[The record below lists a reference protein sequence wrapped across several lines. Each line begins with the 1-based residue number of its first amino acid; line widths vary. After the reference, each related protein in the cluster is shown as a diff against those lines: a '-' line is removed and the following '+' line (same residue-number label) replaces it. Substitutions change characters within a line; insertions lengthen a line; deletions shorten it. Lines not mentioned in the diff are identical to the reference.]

1 MANSNSLNQQI
12 FEDFFRDYFKPLVN
26 FANKFLNN
34 IDDSKEIV
42 HDVFINLWE
51 KRNSIDVKNS
61 VKSYLY
67 TSVNNRCLNFIRDN
81 KKFNSN
87 IQLDN
92 IDAVISPTDAL
103 TELEIQS
110 IIDKTLNSL
119 SPKVKRVFEL
129 SRYKNMKY
137 KEIAEKLNISQK
149 TVESHISAALKA
161 LRINLKD
168 YLMVFILIILN
179 NMDKIK

>member
-1 MANSNSLNQQI
+1 MADTNSFNQQI
-12 FEDFFRDYFKPLVN
+12 FENFFRDYFKPLVN

-51 KRNSIDVKNS
+51 KRDSIDVQNS

-67 TSVNNRCLNFIRDN
+67 ASVNNRCLNFIRDN
-81 KKFNSN
+81 KKFNNN

-92 IDAVISPTDAL
+92 IDSVVSPSDTL
-103 TELEIQS
+103 TEIEIQS
-110 IIDKTLNSL
+110 IIEKTLNTL

-129 SRYKNMKY
+129 SRYENLKY
-137 KEIAEKLNISQK
+137 KDIAEKLNISQK
-149 TVESHISAALKA
+149 TVESHISAALKS
-161 LRINLKD
+161 LKENLKE
-168 YLMVFILIILN
+168 YLVVFILII
-179 NMDKIK
+179 